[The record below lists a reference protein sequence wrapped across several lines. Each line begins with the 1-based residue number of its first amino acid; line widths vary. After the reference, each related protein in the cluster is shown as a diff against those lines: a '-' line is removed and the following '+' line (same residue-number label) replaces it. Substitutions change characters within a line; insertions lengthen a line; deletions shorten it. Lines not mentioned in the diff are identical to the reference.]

1 MLTNAADGSNDEA
14 HADFFLH
21 KDKIDHIKKLLPTG
35 AFKIHTDTEEVEAD
49 SLFHRKLDLLKK
61 LLPTGH
67 WKWDAEH
74 EDAEGQFFLPQ
85 HKLNSLKKLLPTG
98 HWKWDADHEALAASD
113 EKTFFLSH
121 KFAEKLPT
129 GPHKLLPTGPFHW
142 TP

>member
-67 WKWDAEH
+67 WKWDA
-74 EDAEGQFFLPQ
+74 
-85 HKLNSLKKLLPTG
+85 
-98 HWKWDADHEALAASD
+98 DHEALAASD